1 MPPWGAVRIRRVTRS
16 ADTRLGALLVVL
28 VLAINVLA
36 VSSRLGFLHKPN
48 QVKEYDHRRYIEMA
62 KGAEGRPALQRE
74 PPYCFRLAVPAL
86 VRGLTRLGMSVNA
99 GFFLVTNAVLFG
111 FLLVLWLH
119 LRDLGFAVSLRVTGL
134 LVVGLT
140 QGAVRWFEYQYWMTD
155 PAALF
160 LVMLAFF
167 LIERGKDEG
176 PPGREPPRGVRARDL
191 HPRLPVRLPARA
203 AHRPAVSPRPS
214 RGTAA
219 LAALPIAILV
229 AIRRLVTPNQPDDF
243 VSGIV
248 DSMTFRTH
256 HLLDNQLYV
265 VTLGAFGVLVPLVLL
280 FPTRLPGLARRHFDR
295 ALYVLSVYATLVIS
309 NNNERPLAYA
319 LPALVPAA
327 LWCLRAFLDETRLP
341 ARPVLAARRG
351 APGRLLGRPALGR
364 DRHEHLPAGQLDD
377 GRGPGGGVARRA
389 VHPRSGVAS
398 GRRPASVSSRADTF
412 RLHKPFMIF
421 DLTRAKASS

>member
-1 MPPWGAVRIRRVTRS
+1 M
-16 ADTRLGALLVVL
+16 LLVAL
-28 VLAINVLA
+28 ILGFNVLA

-62 KGAEGRPALQRE
+62 KGNEGRTELQNE

-86 VRGLTRLGMSVNA
+86 VRGLSHLGLSVSA

-119 LRDLGFAVSLRVTGL
+119 LRDLGFSLSLRVTGL

-167 LIERGKDEG
+167 LVERGRAGALLGVSVLAAFVRETYVLVY
-176 PPGREPPRGVRARDL
+176 PYVFLRELRAGRPL
-191 HPRLPVRLPARA
+191 LQA
-203 AHRPAVSPRPS
+203 AGR
-214 RGTAA
+214 TAA
-219 LAALPIAILV
+219 LAALPFAILV

-243 VSGIV
+243 VAGIV
-248 DSMTFRTH
+248 DSMAFRFN

-280 FPTRLPGLARRHFDR
+280 FPARLPGLARRHFDR
-295 ALYVLSVYATLVIS
+295 ALYVLSVVRHAGHFEQQRAAARLRAA
-309 NNNERPLAYA
+309 RPRARGTV
-319 LPALVPAA
+319 VPAGLPRRDA
-327 LWCLRAFLDETRLP
+327 AAGP
-341 ARPVLAARRG
+341 ARPGHGRG
-351 APGRLLGRPALGR
+351 PPGRLLGQPALGR
-364 DRHEHLPAGQLDD
+364 DRYEHLPAGQLDD
-377 GRGPGGGVARRA
+377 GRGPGSSLARC
-389 VHPRSGVAS
+389 P
-398 GRRPASVSSRADTF
+398 GRPVPPSTVDPPVVSSRA
-412 RLHKPFMIF
+412 
-421 DLTRAKASS
+421 TRPGCPNR

>member
-1 MPPWGAVRIRRVTRS
+1 MPPWVAARILLVTRS

-36 VSSRLGFLHKPN
+36 VSSRLGFLHKPS

-62 KGAEGRPALQRE
+62 RGAEGRPALQRE

-86 VRGLTRLGMSVNA
+86 VRGLTRLGMSVSA

-111 FLLVLWLH
+111 FLLLLWLH
-119 LRDLGFAVSLRVTGL
+119 LRDLGFTVPLRVTGL

-167 LIERGKDEG
+167 LIERGKTRALLG
-176 PPGREPPRGVRARDL
+176 VSLLAAFVRETYILVYPYVFLRDL
-191 HPRLPVRLPARA
+191 RTGTPFGKAVAR
-203 AHRPAVSPRPS
+203 
-214 RGTAA
+214 TAA

-229 AIRRLVTPNQPDDF
+229 AIRRVVTPNQPDDF

-248 DSMTFRTH
+248 DSMTFRAH

-265 VTLGAFGVLVPLVLL
+265 LTLGAFGVLVPLVLL
-280 FPTRLPGLARRHFDR
+280 FPARLAGLARRHFDR

-341 ARPVLAARRG
+341 TRPVLAAVVALQAVFWAGQRWAEIGMSIYQPVNWTTVLALATAWLVAQFLLRSCPSP
-351 APGRLLGRPALGR
+351 APPSG
-364 DRHEHLPAGQLDD
+364 PAGPNVQS
-377 GRGPGGGVARRA
+377 A
-389 VHPRSGVAS
+389 
-398 GRRPASVSSRADTF
+398 
-412 RLHKPFMIF
+412 
-421 DLTRAKASS
+421 